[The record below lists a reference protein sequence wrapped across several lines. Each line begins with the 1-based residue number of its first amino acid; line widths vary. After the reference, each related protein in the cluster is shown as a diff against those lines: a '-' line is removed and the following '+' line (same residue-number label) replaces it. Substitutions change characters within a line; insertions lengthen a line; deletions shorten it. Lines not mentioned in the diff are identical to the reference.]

1 MLETYAFFELSSS
14 IRLLPDQTDIHAT
27 SNSSILQLK
36 NLSQINGL
44 GVLFGGATE
53 LFAMIP
59 EICVLAANRK
69 MELEQGVDLQCDEE
83 FERLKYVI
91 THWTDPALPQPQPQ
105 RPEEDEADDGNA
117 RFARGKLAHQ
127 IIAQNAIFLFLL
139 SSYSLDDIYLRD
151 MSQPIVQR
159 MLEVLPDLR
168 SSPFSTSTAWPII
181 AIASFAAQECH
192 RAAIV
197 QYLNGILAAFPVQER
212 AMESLRW
219 VWEGPESWFGLR
231 GLNKA
236 IEYHGA
242 SYCFA

>member
-1 MLETYAFFELSSS
+1 MLESYAFFELSSS
-14 IRLLPDQTDIHAT
+14 IRLLPDEADINAT
-27 SNSSILQLK
+27 SKSSILQLQ

-69 MELEQGVDLQCDEE
+69 IELEQGVDLRCDED
-83 FERLKYVI
+83 FERLKYTI
-91 THWTDPALPQPQPQ
+91 THWTDLALPQPQPQ
-105 RPEEDEADDGNA
+105 RPEEDEIDGDNA
-117 RFARGKLAHQ
+117 RFGRGKLAHQ
-127 IIAQNAIFLFLL
+127 IIAQNAVFLFLL
-139 SSYSLDDIYLRD
+139 SSYSQDNTYLRD

-159 MLEVLPDLR
+159 MVEVLPDLR

-181 AIASFAAQECH
+181 AIASFATQECH
-192 RAAIV
+192 RTEIV
-197 QYLNGILAAFPVQER
+197 RYLNGILAAFPVQEP
-212 AMESLRW
+212 AIESLKW
-219 VWEGPESWFGLR
+219 VWEGPESWFGLQ

-242 SYCFA
+242 SYCFT